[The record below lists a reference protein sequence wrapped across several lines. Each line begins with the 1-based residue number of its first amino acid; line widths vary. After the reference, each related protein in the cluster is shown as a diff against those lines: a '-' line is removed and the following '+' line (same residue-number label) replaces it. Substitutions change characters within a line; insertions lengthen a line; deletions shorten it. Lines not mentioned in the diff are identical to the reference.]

1 MRVELP
7 CGTHRFRCGV
17 YGRTQP
23 NRNDINGIILF
34 WQDFRRYA
42 VSPGSHQPTSYI
54 EKEPQSNDLSITWAA
69 RVRPVALDY
78 RTSLAAF

>member
-7 CGTHRFRCGV
+7 CGTHRFRCAV

-54 EKEPQSNDLSITWAA
+54 EKEAPVKRSIYHLGRPSEA
-69 RVRPVALDY
+69 RGVGL
-78 RTSLAAF
+78 